1 MADRQYVRYTVEDRI
16 ATLVIDHPPVNAFNR
31 QTLTELDGAVDEL
44 LANPD
49 VKVIIITGGGQL
61 AFVAGADINEINA
74 ALGIVKS
81 GDLTTARGLL
91 ELGQNV
97 FTKIERAKKPIIAA
111 INGVCLGGGLE
122 LAMSCH
128 IRIAGD
134 RVRLGQPEISL
145 GIIPGWGGTQRLP
158 RRVGRGK
165 ATEMILSGDQI
176 TAQEAKALGLINIVV
191 PGDAVMRQAKGLA
204 GKLAAKSAVAL
215 AAALTAINT
224 GYDLP
229 LAEGLATERD
239 QFSFAAQSEDAQE
252 GVSAFLQKRQ
262 PAFKDK

>member
-1 MADRQYVRYTVEDRI
+1 MADRQNIRYTVEDHI
-16 ATLVIDHPPVNAFNR
+16 ATLVIDHPPVNAFNT
-31 QTLTELDGAVDEL
+31 QTATELGDAVDEL

-61 AFVAGADINEINA
+61 AFVAGADIGEINA
-74 ALGIVKS
+74 ILKS
-81 GDLTTARGLL
+81 SDPVANLAAASKKGHDLF
-91 ELGQNV
+91 N
-97 FTKIERAKKPIIAA
+97 KIEQAPKPIIAA

-134 RVRLGQPEISL
+134 RVRLGQPEINL
-145 GIIPGWGGTQRLP
+145 GIIPGYGGTQRLP

-176 TAQEAKALGLINIVV
+176 TAQEAKALGLVNIVV

-204 GKLAAKSAVAL
+204 GKLVAKSAVAM
-215 AAALTAINT
+215 AAALRAINT

-229 LAEGLATERD
+229 LEEGLAKERE
-239 QFSFAAQSEDAQE
+239 QFGALAASEDAPE
-252 GVSAFLQKRQ
+252 GVNAFLQKRAAQ
-262 PAFKDK
+262 FKDK